1 MACVGKGGD
10 MTQSGSG
17 NGGAGGGV
25 NIGGATGTGNHS
37 GRGGSVIAAGSLN
50 GNGVFGSTYSAPTL
64 YPGDNQA
71 TGFWGGQTIKCTKG
85 IYWRQQGVGACD
97 NIPSSN
103 KFRLSDGTIVTNT
116 TDSISRGFKAGYNIM
131 QTAGSSTTTTGGQ
144 GGNGATGGN
153 GAASNG
159 GGGGGSGYHD
169 GTVTVVST
177 QLGGSTADAK
187 VILRLQT

>member
-17 NGGAGGGV
+17 DGGAGGGV
-25 NIGGATGTGNHS
+25 NISGASGTGNNS
-37 GRGGSVIAAGSLN
+37 GSGGSVITAGSVN
-50 GNGVFGSTYSAPTL
+50 SNGVFGSSYTAPIV
-64 YPGDNQA
+64 YPGDTQA
-71 TGFWGGQTIKCTKG
+71 TGNNGGQTIKCTKG
-85 IYWRQQGVGACD
+85 IYWRQQGIGACND
-97 NIPSSN
+97 IGTG

-116 TDSISRGFKAGYNIM
+116 VSGISRGFKAGYNIM
-131 QTAGSSTTTTGGQ
+131 QTGGSSTTTVGGQ
-144 GGNGATGGN
+144 GGNGATGGD
-153 GAASNG
+153 GSDGNG

>member
-25 NIGGATGTGNHS
+25 NIAGASGTGNRAGS
-37 GRGGSVIAAGSLN
+37 GGGAITAGSLG
-50 GNGVFGSTYSAPTL
+50 GNGAFGSSYTAPTL

-71 TGFWGGQTIKCTKG
+71 TGNNGGQTIKCTKG
-85 IYWRQQGVGACD
+85 IYWRDQGISACD
-97 NIPSSN
+97 NVPSSN
-103 KFRLSDGTIVTNT
+103 EFRLSDGTVVTNT
-116 TDSISRGFKAGYNIM
+116 SDTITRGFKAGYNII
-131 QTAGSSTTTTGGQ
+131 QTAGGSLSTV
-144 GGNGATGGN
+144 GGNGGSGATGGQ

-177 QLGGSTADAK
+177 QLGGSTNDAK
-187 VILRLQT
+187 VVLRVVS